1 MMKQHIITADIYT
14 HWGEIP
20 PRYRI
25 YVDGELLTER
35 DFIWPGH
42 EVYIRENIV
51 VNLKPGLHVLQIEQT
66 RSNGKIQIKN
76 ITLDGEA
83 SNLEF
88 VTQ

>member
-14 HWGEIP
+14 HWGETP

-25 YVDGELLTER
+25 YVDRELLTER

-51 VNLKPGLHVLQIEQT
+51 VNLKPGSHLLQIEQIG
-66 RSNGKIQIKN
+66 SNGKIQIKN
-76 ITLDGEA
+76 ITLDGMA